1 MAQVNP
7 IQGVQNQYKGENVE
21 YFRHV
26 GIDDII
32 FNMLCWLYRRLNCL
46 TQLFY

>member
-7 IQGVQNQYKGENVE
+7 IQGVQNHDHLAVFSYKGENVE

-26 GIDDII
+26 DIDDII
-32 FNMLCWLYRRLNCL
+32 FNRLCWLYRRL
-46 TQLFY
+46 